1 VTTLGTAGNEWIGA
15 ADDLRD
21 RFTSWALKAKA
32 ANSSIVLSS
41 EEFDRPFVDLDL
53 FSSLLPTEQTTIVVG
68 YRPFHDFMLSV
79 YREKEA
85 EGEKGT
91 LVTWLQPEIIRSHA
105 EIFTDAVVERYSAH
119 GYADIALVPMGSSMA
134 TALACSVLRAKHAC
148 VAKRSRTTP
157 VLNARKKAAR
167 RCEIAERQHCVDEDV
182 RAMLINETVRSN
194 HAITCQLR
202 TGVMKATSLFQPEV
216 RFDLGPSELCTCV
229 KRGQEGDRKETGR
242 AGRRKGRK
250 HRKDNIN

>member
-1 VTTLGTAGNEWIGA
+1 L
-15 ADDLRD
+15 L
-21 RFTSWALKAKA
+21 
-32 ANSSIVLSS
+32 
-41 EEFDRPFVDLDL
+41 
-53 FSSLLPTEQTTIVVG
+53 SSLLPTEQTTIVVG

-79 YREKEA
+79 YREEHFHGNERA
-85 EGEKGT
+85 KGT
-91 LVTWLQPEIIRSHA
+91 LAAYLQPEIIRENA
-105 EIFTDAVVERYSAH
+105 NIFTDAVVERYSAH
-119 GYADIALVPMGSSMA
+119 GYADIALVPMGSSMV
-134 TALACSVLRAKHAC
+134 TDLTCSLLCAKHTC
-148 VAKRSRTTP
+148 GLSRRHGAR
-157 VLNARKKAAR
+157 VINSRKKAAR